1 MTSDS
6 DFSKFILVIK
16 VENGLKGSKRKDKKT
31 DQGSSLLYLVKRVET
46 KVERIGR
53 NRSKHFQ
60 NTLVVDYKV

>member
-31 DQGSSLLYLVKRVET
+31 DQGSSLLYLVKKRKQKWRGLEET
-46 KVERIGR
+46 EVNIFKI
-53 NRSKHFQ
+53 
-60 NTLVVDYKV
+60 L